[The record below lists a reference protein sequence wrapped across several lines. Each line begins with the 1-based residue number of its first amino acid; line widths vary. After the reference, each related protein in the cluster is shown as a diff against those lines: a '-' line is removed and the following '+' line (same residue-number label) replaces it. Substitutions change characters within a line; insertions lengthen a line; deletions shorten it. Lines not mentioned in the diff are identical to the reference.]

1 MLNESIKK
9 NNSDNMN
16 KINFKQLLP
25 YLLAILIFATL
36 SIAYFSPLLE
46 GKKLSQSDIA
56 HWKGMSKEIV
66 DYRAKTGEEALW
78 TNSMFGG
85 MPAYQI
91 SVVYKGNILKNL
103 DRLLQFYLPQPA
115 GYVFL
120 YMIGF
125 FILLLVLKVDKWL
138 AIGGAIAFAFSSY
151 LFIILEAGHNSKAHA
166 IGYMAPVLAGIIL
179 TYRGKYLLGGIFA
192 AIALSLQLAT
202 NHLQITYYLMI
213 AALIFVVSDFI
224 IHLKEKKL
232 KNFLLAS
239 AVMII
244 ASIFAVLTNST
255 NLWTTYAYGKE
266 TIRGKTEL
274 TSEKENRTSGLDKD
288 YATGWSYGKMES
300 FTFLIP
306 GFNGG
311 ASNGSL
317 SEKSDTYNALINNGI
332 DRNQAKKVIA
342 NLPTYWGP
350 QPGVGGPIYLGAII
364 IFLFVLSLFIT
375 DGKQKYW
382 IFVATILSIMLAW
395 GKNFQP
401 LTDFFLHYVPGY
413 NKFRA
418 VSMTLVIAEFLVPL
432 LAIIGLNKL
441 FNTANNQQKLS
452 KAIYYSVG
460 ITAGISLFFA
470 LSGSSIFDF
479 VSSSDEQYKNVFP
492 EWMIESIRSDRANLL
507 RADSFRAF
515 LLIVVTGGLLWAFI
529 QKKIKANI
537 VIPAILVLILIDLW
551 SVNKRYVNND
561 DFVRKSQEEY
571 PFQPTA
577 ADQLIMKDTD
587 PNFRVFNQTVSPFND
602 ASTSYFHKS
611 IGGYHGAKL
620 RRYQEIIDHHLSKGN
635 MNVYN
640 MLNTKYF
647 IVPDQKGGDPVTQIN
662 MQAMG
667 NAWFVN
673 TARKVNNADE
683 EINALTD
690 LVINE
695 TAVYDKR
702 FEDLVKD
709 HSFSKDS
716 LSEITLT
723 SYAPNHLK
731 YNTKTTKEQ
740 LAVFSEIYY
749 ADGWNA
755 YIDGKSAPY
764 FRANYILRAMFVPA
778 GNHTIEFK
786 FEPTEY
792 RTGEMISYASSIT
805 LILLAL
811 GAIGFTYFRKPNT
824 SQQ

>member
-441 FNTANNQQKLS
+441 FNTVNNQQKLT

-470 LSGSSIFDF
+470 LSGSSILDF